1 MKTEIVK
8 KSFISN
14 LIGRNTYDTI
24 KEYAK
29 KILAIGTCV
38 LAVLFGLSFIC
49 HYSFV
54 SSLLSLVTGTSLLF
68 ILYIAALIIS
78 LDHEVEVEETILDE
92 GIIRDRYESYE
103 FKDTKILKT
112 KEYKLTILWGVVCL
126 LLGIAAIY
134 FSNKYRKH
142 YAFECDTFLVD
153 KQASIYH
160 LDWDNDCEVAVK
172 SSNLEKMQGYQID
185 KNFTLCEWCYD
196 WAEDAEYNGDDY
208 TNN

>member
-1 MKTEIVK
+1 MAIVK

-92 GIIRDRYESYE
+92 GIIRDIQLMR
-103 FKDTKILKT
+103 LK
-112 KEYKLTILWGVVCL
+112 G
-126 LLGIAAIY
+126 G
-134 FSNKYRKH
+134 
-142 YAFECDTFLVD
+142 
-153 KQASIYH
+153 
-160 LDWDNDCEVAVK
+160 
-172 SSNLEKMQGYQID
+172 SS
-185 KNFTLCEWCYD
+185 TC
-196 WAEDAEYNGDDY
+196 
-208 TNN
+208 